1 MPILPSEQQVSLEQS
16 QEHAA
21 SIASELRPGDV
32 VALYGEVG
40 AGKTSWVRAAIQA
53 LIGSEIVVASPTFNL
68 VLTYATSQ
76 GMVWHFDLYRLKYMQ
91 EVIEIGWEEARA
103 EGIVLVEWPQ
113 LIEDLLPKNVLRVEF
128 ITLDE
133 DVRMLKCSRGE

>member
-1 MPILPSEQQVSLEQS
+1 
-16 QEHAA
+16 
-21 SIASELRPGDV
+21 
-32 VALYGEVG
+32 
-40 AGKTSWVRAAIQA
+40 
-53 LIGSEIVVASPTFNL
+53 
-68 VLTYATSQ
+68 
-76 GMVWHFDLYRLKYMQ
+76 MQ